1 MNWSVQV
8 IAIMIHLL
16 PLHHAMTGGMQPLFA
31 SVSIFPA
38 QMVDF
43 AEVSG
48 LSGLVYNLQNDF
60 NNGKP
65 HNVFNLPH
73 GDRTRFN

>member
-16 PLHHAMTGGMQPLFA
+16 LLNHAMTGGMQPLFA
-31 SVSIFPA
+31 SVSNFPA

-43 AEVSG
+43 AEV
-48 LSGLVYNLQNDF
+48 SGLVYNLQNDF